1 MSHLERRGEP
11 LAFDLSLLYGL
22 RLLLMADLERAACSM
37 SAVLCVCQRPLV
49 ASSPLLEVGTLGA
62 RVRTAWIAFYRV

>member
-1 MSHLERRGEP
+1 MSRVGRRGEP

-22 RLLLMADLERAACSM
+22 RLLLMADLERASRSM

-49 ASSPLLEVGTLGA
+49 ASSPLRGVGTLGA
-62 RVRTAWIAFYRV
+62 RVRAAWIAF